1 MPFAL
6 RLLTATLLACHT
18 PPGAPDPIAPRR
30 AEAEVPAAWNL
41 SRNDAIRI
49 ALERSKAVR
58 IIAPGAR
65 PAEPMV
71 IGRVDP
77 EADPGRFSAEVMAL
91 VRSVDERYWALA
103 EQKIRQWGREQ
114 ATALYE
120 EILEGEQAKYSDGSG
135 AVPNVAESE
144 EQFRQ
149 SQLDLADAVA
159 ATDAAELRLRE
170 VLGPAPADDR
180 KIIPT
185 TPPREGGAKPD
196 WDSCLLEMQRHH
208 PEILRQGRM
217 LDATRARRLA
227 AKGTRPDDSEIRRNE
242 ELRTQVVHEATHSL
256 AKAFLEVDTNAK
268 LMKTS
273 GEARKAAEGR
283 LEARR
288 AEFERG
294 AINIDRYLEAVSRWA
309 AALALE
315 GQSRAR
321 YNTAI
326 AALEEA
332 KGTLLDAANIA
343 VAGNHG
349 ADGDAPDG
357 GSRAD
362 ADDQVGVSVV
372 HIPIGPMV
380 EVQLL
385 LSHDHSRKLHRI
397 ALALRGLGPVF

>member
-1 MPFAL
+1 MPFAM

-18 PPGAPDPIAPRR
+18 PPDAPDPIAPRVAG
-30 AEAEVPAAWNL
+30 AEGPAAWNL
-41 SRNDAIRI
+41 SLPDAIRI

-58 IIAPGAR
+58 VIAPGAR
-65 PAEPMV
+65 PAGPMV

-77 EADPGRFSAEVMAL
+77 EADPERFSAEVMAL

-114 ATALYE
+114 AAALYK
-120 EILEGEQAKYSDGSG
+120 EILEGEQAKFNDGSG
-135 AVPNVAESE
+135 AVPNVAEAD
-144 EQFRQ
+144 EQFRR

-170 VLGPAPADDR
+170 VLGLAPADDR
-180 KIIPT
+180 TIIPI
-185 TPPREGGAKPD
+185 TPPLEEGARPD
-196 WDSCLLEMQRHH
+196 WDSCLLEMQRRH
-208 PEILRQGRM
+208 PEILRQERM
-217 LDATRARRLA
+217 LDTPPARRPA
-227 AKGTRPDDSEIRRNE
+227 EKGHRPIGPEIQSGE
-242 ELRTQVVHEATHSL
+242 GLRAQVVHEATHSL

-268 LMKTS
+268 QTKS
-273 GEARKAAEGR
+273 AVEARKAAEGR

-288 AEFERG
+288 AEFEQG
-294 AINIDRYLEAVSRWA
+294 TLNIDRYLEAVNRWA
-309 AALALE
+309 SAVALE
-315 GQSRAR
+315 GQYRVR

-343 VAGNHG
+343 VAGDHD
-349 ADGDAPDG
+349 ADGDAPG
-357 GSRAD
+357 GGARVD
-362 ADDQVGVSVV
+362 ADCEVGVSVV

-397 ALALRGLGPVF
+397 ALALRGFGPVF